1 MTKKE
6 YQKPAIDIMVLKS
19 KIQILNGTVTTNIPG
34 LSGGTSGAN
43 SASDAWSRGSS
54 DWDDDWGE

>member
-6 YQKPAIDIMVLKS
+6 YQKPVIDIMVLKS
-19 KIQILNGTVTTNIPG
+19 KIQILNGTVTTNITG

-43 SASDAWSRGSS
+43 SASEAWSRGSS